1 MMQFFFQINQLCII
15 LYIFIPGSS
24 FAVSRFT
31 LLTVKTNLIFFLNF
45 SLQIVPLNTNVN
57 FDITQRISFH
67 GWYWWIY
74 TSWHKH
80 MSWKVLQSRGTRTYM
95 DMIFKVAIKR
105 IFLRRYCCVYSYF
118 FMGCVNILNILK
130 GFLQMTNLFCMVHQL
145 IHQMIE
151 RCKHAMIWFIPRKNQ
166 YYKIRI

>member
-1 MMQFFFQINQLCII
+1 MADTGEFIHHGTSTCHERFCNQ
-15 LYIFIPGSS
+15 GE
-24 FAVSRFT
+24 
-31 LLTVKTNLIFFLNF
+31 
-45 SLQIVPLNTNVN
+45 
-57 FDITQRISFH
+57 
-67 GWYWWIY
+67 
-74 TSWHKH
+74 
-80 MSWKVLQSRGTRTYM
+80 RTYM

-151 RCKHAMIWFIPRKNQ
+151 RCKHAMIWFIP
-166 YYKIRI
+166 